1 MDFSEQSHIK
11 GEVYIYHIVLPLS
24 DSMSVSTFSKF
35 LWASGKPTCSCHI
48 FYKNRQFPVCGYR
61 HLAKKIGVVEGD
73 NTIIYLARWIFGVVE
88 ENVAIVKVM
97 WPLIGPIL
105 DTYIYQGSSQPFLQ
119 CKQPNLEGGSGGIYP
134 PPPEFILLTVMQN
147 GAFWGVFMGKLNT

>member
-1 MDFSEQSHIK
+1 MKSKCCLCIQFTHENTSEGTILHHGQQN
-11 GEVYIYHIVLPLS
+11 
-24 DSMSVSTFSKF
+24 KF
-35 LWASGKPTCSCHI
+35 GGGGGKTPPA
-48 FYKNRQFPVCGYR
+48 Q
-61 HLAKKIGVVEGD
+61 KIGVVEGD

-119 CKQPNLEGGSGGIYP
+119 VAITANRKLS
-134 PPPEFILLTVMQN
+134 
-147 GAFWGVFMGKLNT
+147 VFVENMATAGRFAASSEELGKCTYRHTIW